1 MQPSLSVGDGWSPA
15 RLALVDLAAGFDEAE
30 VRDLDAGAFGD
41 HTEGRGQW
49 RLWARLHADRLHVSL
64 SSGCV
69 TCAFLNRSAAG
80 LMFLTRSAGSS
91 FVPIAKIVLQSR
103 AFCSMC
109 IHCARTRL
117 RGATLHRALDPI
129 STRHLV
135 SSLGCCLGV
144 L

>member
-15 RLALVDLAAGFDEAE
+15 RLALVDLAAGRDEAE

-80 LMFLTRSAGSS
+80 LMFLTRSAGGS